1 MTSPARVSLGSF
13 PASAGR
19 AIPAYV
25 LFATV
30 LTWGLSLPSFAHAAP
45 AGAAT
50 NRQVVAAPGSVR
62 ITKQP
67 AASQP
72 EAVPPATFPLQDA
85 PVSPAQFDEAWLVP
99 LGAGLAGLA
108 ALSVLLVV
116 SRRNDSDDD

>member
-1 MTSPARVSLGSF
+1 MTPQARVSRGNL

-30 LTWGLSLPSFAHAAP
+30 LTCGLSLPTGAHSAP
-45 AGAAT
+45 VGAAT
-50 NRQVVAAPGSVR
+50 SGGVFAAPGSVR
-62 ITKQP
+62 IPKQP

-72 EAVPPATFPLQDA
+72 EAVPSATSPLPET
-85 PVSPAQFDEAWLVP
+85 PVPQAQFNEAWLLP

-116 SRRNDSDDD
+116 RRRNDSDDD